1 MQIGDVISWG
11 EVPSLGLPAFE
22 DILPESGFRRE
33 VKIYK
38 VPAEVS
44 ATRYFVSVKEG
55 ANPEEAPPSLIR
67 DTDLLVHFSLDASG
81 QAQLLFA
88 HPAVRAA

>member
-1 MQIGDVISWG
+1 MQIGELISWG

-38 VPAEVS
+38 VPTELS
-44 ATRYFVSVKEG
+44 ETRYFVSVKEG
-55 ANPEEAPPSLIR
+55 AQPEEVPPSLIR
-67 DTDLLVHFSLDASG
+67 ETDLLVHFTIDASG
-81 QAQLLFA
+81 QAQLIYG

>member
-11 EVPSLGLPAFE
+11 AIPSLGLPAFE

-33 VKIYK
+33 VKVYK
-38 VPAEVS
+38 VPAEVNE
-44 ATRYFVSVKEG
+44 TGYFVAVKEG
-55 ANPEEAPPSLIR
+55 SSPEEAPPSLIR
-67 DTDLLVHFSLDASG
+67 ETDLLVHFVLDASG
-81 QAQLLFA
+81 QAQLLYA